1 MHYSLESAGVW
12 VDCIH
17 ERHAVIHNE
26 YASLPHRKGLPSGH
40 APVQREL
47 AVPIMRRG
55 IITAVLGVGNKSSD
69 YEETD
74 VEIVASLADLAWD
87 FVERKR
93 AEESLHESRN
103 MLRYVLD
110 TIPQSVFWKD
120 RHSVYLGCNQVFANT
135 VGINNPSDIVGK
147 TDFDMPWTS
156 EEIETFR
163 SDDAEVISK
172 KAAKWHIIEHA
183 QQADGSMIYANTT
196 KLPLMDNKGN
206 VYGVLGVYE
215 DITERMRMEEEL
227 RESEAR
233 YKAISEYSHN
243 AICTV
248 DEKGKILWCNEKML
262 DISGYSEEQIYGADG
277 FSAFLAPESI
287 EFVMSNFFKFLSG
300 EPYEHHYSFYFI
312 RADGVKRLCEKYMM
326 DVMDKHGKRNLIIS
340 MLDITERKQAEENYQ
355 TLFCEMLDGF
365 AQHEI
370 VCDQQ
375 GKPINYR
382 FLAINPAFERITGLR
397 AKELIGRTVLEA
409 LPGTEQHW
417 IDTYGKVALT
427 GEPAFFENYTAK
439 LNKYFEVT
447 AFRPAPNQ
455 FACIFA
461 DITERK
467 RAEEEREKLQA
478 QLMQA
483 QKMESVGRLAGGV
496 AHDFNNMLGVI
507 LGHTELALM
516 QIDPALPLFMDL
528 KEVQKAA
535 QRSADLTRQLLAF
548 ARKQTIAPKVVDL
561 NKTVEGMLKMLQRL
575 IGEDIEL
582 LWLPQENLY
591 PVRID
596 PAQIDQILANLFV
609 NARDAIEGVGKV
621 ILETGNVVFDEA
633 YSAQKTGFVPGN
645 FVMLAVSDNGCGMD
659 EKTLANI
666 FDPFFTTKG
675 VGEGTGLGLATVY
688 GAVKQNNGFINVYSE
703 PGKGATFKIYLPR
716 FEGENAEEKRTSAAA
731 IPLSQGEMVLLVE
744 DEPNLLRLGKNMLEK
759 LGYRVLV
766 AENPQIAI
774 QLAEEHGNQ
783 IHLLITD
790 VIMPGMNGR
799 DLAEK
804 LLSSYPDIKCL
815 FMSGYTANVIAN
827 RGVLDEG
834 LHFIQKPFSL
844 SNLALQIREALRGK

>member
-1 MHYSLESAGVW
+1 
-12 VDCIH
+12 
-17 ERHAVIHNE
+17 
-26 YASLPHRKGLPSGH
+26 
-40 APVQREL
+40 
-47 AVPIMRRG
+47 
-55 IITAVLGVGNKSSD
+55 
-69 YEETD
+69 
-74 VEIVASLADLAWD
+74 
-87 FVERKR
+87 
-93 AEESLHESRN
+93 
-103 MLRYVLD
+103 
-110 TIPQSVFWKD
+110 
-120 RHSVYLGCNQVFANT
+120 
-135 VGINNPSDIVGK
+135 
-147 TDFDMPWTS
+147 
-156 EEIETFR
+156 
-163 SDDAEVISK
+163 
-172 KAAKWHIIEHA
+172 
-183 QQADGSMIYANTT
+183 
-196 KLPLMDNKGN
+196 
-206 VYGVLGVYE
+206 
-215 DITERMRMEEEL
+215 
-227 RESEAR
+227 
-233 YKAISEYSHN
+233 
-243 AICTV
+243 
-248 DEKGKILWCNEKML
+248 
-262 DISGYSEEQIYGADG
+262 
-277 FSAFLAPESI
+277 
-287 EFVMSNFFKFLSG
+287 
-300 EPYEHHYSFYFI
+300 
-312 RADGVKRLCEKYMM
+312 
-326 DVMDKHGKRNLIIS
+326 
-340 MLDITERKQAEENYQ
+340 
-355 TLFCEMLDGF
+355 
-365 AQHEI
+365 
-370 VCDQQ
+370 
-375 GKPINYR
+375 
-382 FLAINPAFERITGLR
+382 
-397 AKELIGRTVLEA
+397 
-409 LPGTEQHW
+409 
-417 IDTYGKVALT
+417 
-427 GEPAFFENYTAK
+427 
-439 LNKYFEVT
+439 
-447 AFRPAPNQ
+447 
-455 FACIFA
+455 
-461 DITERK
+461 
-467 RAEEEREKLQA
+467 
-478 QLMQA
+478 
-483 QKMESVGRLAGGV
+483 MESVGRLAGGV